1 MKLRLDEYY
10 YIISDEFDEI
20 EDYMPQYMVEELD
33 KFRESHTPEEAF
45 DYLENLYSHIEI
57 IDTQYR
63 TNYIDLEKSYI
74 NYTAIIKIEDKY
86 YSFDG
91 YYENIWN
98 KRQITNIIGVG
109 RGINYDVVNTQGGKT
124 KYLCSIDTSLVFGRP
139 DICFY
144 FKK

>member
-10 YIISDEFDEI
+10 YIISDEFDEFDEI

-74 NYTAIIKIEDKY
+74 NY
-86 YSFDG
+86 
-91 YYENIWN
+91 
-98 KRQITNIIGVG
+98 
-109 RGINYDVVNTQGGKT
+109 
-124 KYLCSIDTSLVFGRP
+124 
-139 DICFY
+139 
-144 FKK
+144 